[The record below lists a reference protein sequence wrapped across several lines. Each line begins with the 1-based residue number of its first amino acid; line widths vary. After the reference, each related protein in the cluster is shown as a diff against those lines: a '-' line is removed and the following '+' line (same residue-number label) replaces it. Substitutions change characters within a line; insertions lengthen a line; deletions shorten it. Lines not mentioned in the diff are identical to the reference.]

1 MLLSQLSDE
10 SKKLFLN
17 LEMIL
22 ANVDGEFSESEK
34 KAIAN
39 HCAEMKIEPIAY
51 DETVQ
56 LENVISAINNTMT
69 KKEKKI
75 VFIELVSIALV
86 DGEYH
91 ESEKKFI
98 ESLREFLQIPE
109 EVSEQAVGLMQK
121 LLDISKEIDNFV
133 EW

>member
-10 SKKLFLN
+10 SKNLFLN

-22 ANVDGEFSESEK
+22 ANIDGEFGESEK

-75 VFIELVSIALV
+75 V
-86 DGEYH
+86 
-91 ESEKKFI
+91 
-98 ESLREFLQIPE
+98 
-109 EVSEQAVGLMQK
+109 
-121 LLDISKEIDNFV
+121 
-133 EW
+133 